1 MTRIALSTWT
11 FVMPPYDEAPEDLES
26 VLDRAAQ
33 LGYDGV
39 EVGLF
44 APHPTAADLDT
55 DAKRAEYRD
64 AIESRGLGIAGVV
77 ADFAGCPSILT
88 NDDNSAFLAALDEQ
102 LEVCAGIGTD
112 VLRLEITDPPQVMRE
127 VDHEVAHAR
136 LVETWMEAARHGEA
150 RGVRV
155 GWEFEPGTPF
165 NAPSEILR
173 IADEVDHPW
182 FGIIYDTTQGH
193 NCTLGRGQIDDPPE
207 TLDGGQVE
215 LLRRLAG
222 RITHVHLIDSDGTLA
237 EERFSN
243 HIPFGEGDVDWDAV
257 MPELAAAG
265 SRDDWWTVDVC
276 FRADAWPVF
285 AHGLPFLRG
294 LGERFGRTP

>member
-1 MTRIALSTWT
+1 
-11 FVMPPYDEAPEDLES
+11 MPPYDEAPEPFES
-26 VLDRAAQ
+26 VLDRAAA

-39 EVGLF
+39 EVGFF
-44 APHPTAADLDT
+44 APHPAAADLDT
-55 DAKRAEYRD
+55 PARRRAYRAALD
-64 AIESRGLGIAGVV
+64 SRGLGLAGVV
-77 ADFAGCPSILT
+77 ANFDGCPSILT
-88 NDDNSAFLAALDEQ
+88 NAGNDPFLATLDAQ
-102 LEVCAGIGTD
+102 LDICADIGAD
-112 VLRLEITDPPQVMRE
+112 VLRLEITDPPQVMRGI
-127 VDHEVAHAR
+127 DRATAHTR
-136 LVETWMEAARHGEA
+136 LVETWLEAARHGEE

-173 IADEVDHPW
+173 VVDDVDHPW

-222 RITHVHLIDSDGTLA
+222 RITHVHLIDSNGTLA
-237 EERFSN
+237 EDRFSN

-257 MPELAAAG
+257 MPALVAAG

-276 FRADAWPVF
+276 FRPDAWPVF
-285 AHGLPFLRG
+285 EAALPFLRR
-294 LGERFGRTP
+294 LRDQYGERTP

>member
-1 MTRIALSTWT
+1 
-11 FVMPPYDEAPEDLES
+11 

-39 EVGLF
+39 EVGFF

-55 DAKRAEYRD
+55 EARRAEYRE
-64 AIESRGLGIAGVV
+64 ALESRGLGIAGVV

-88 NDDNSAFLAALDEQ
+88 NDDNSAFLEALDEQ
-102 LEVCAGIGTD
+102 LAVTAGIGAD

-127 VDHEVAHAR
+127 VEYELAYSR
-136 LVETWMEAARHGEA
+136 LIATWLEAARRGEA
-150 RGVRV
+150 HGVRV

-173 IADEVDHPW
+173 IARDVDHPS
-182 FGIIYDTTQGH
+182 FGIIYDTTQAH
-193 NCTLGRGQIDDPPE
+193 NCTLGRGQIADPPE
-207 TLDGGQVE
+207 TLEGGQLE
-215 LLRRLAG
+215 LLRRLNG
-222 RITHVHLIDSDGTLA
+222 RITHIHLIDSNGTLA
-237 EERFSN
+237 EDRFSN

-257 MPELAAAG
+257 IPELEKAG

-276 FRADAWPVF
+276 FRPDAWPVF
-285 AHGLPFLRG
+285 ADALPFLQR
-294 LGERFGRTP
+294 LRERTP

>member
-11 FVMPPYDEAPEDLES
+11 FVMPPYDAAPEDFES
-26 VLDRAAQ
+26 VLDRAAE

-39 EVGLF
+39 EVGFF

-55 DAKRAEYRD
+55 EARRAAYRE
-64 AIESRGLGIAGVV
+64 ALESRGLGIAGVV

-88 NDDNSAFLAALDEQ
+88 GDDNSAFLAALDEQ
-102 LEVCAGIGTD
+102 LAATAGIGAD

-127 VDHEVAHAR
+127 VEYELAYSR
-136 LVETWMEAARHGEA
+136 LIATWLEAARRGEA
-150 RGVRV
+150 HGVRV

-173 IADEVDHPW
+173 IARDVDHPW
-182 FGIIYDTTQGH
+182 FGIIYDTTQAH
-193 NCTLGRGQIDDPPE
+193 NCTLGRGQIADPPE
-207 TLDGGQVE
+207 TLEGGQIE
-215 LLRRLAG
+215 LLRQLEG
-222 RITHVHLIDSDGTLA
+222 RITHIHLIDSNGTLA
-237 EERFSN
+237 EDRFSN

-257 MPELAAAG
+257 MPELEKAG

-276 FRADAWPVF
+276 FRPDAWPVF
-285 AHGLPFLRG
+285 AHALPFLHR
-294 LGERFGRTP
+294 LRERTS